1 MKKFIAAL
9 VASLLCAF
17 TAGADDA
24 ANKKCPVS
32 GKDVDAAKTTTVSVT
47 VGFCCSKCQGKFDAD
62 AKAKE
67 KALKDNVGSKDTP
80 ANKKCIYN
88 ASKDASKDNTATA
101 SKTVAFCCDDCKT
114 KFEADPKKYYSK
126 VK

>member
-1 MKKFIAAL
+1 MKKLIAAL

-17 TAGADDA
+17 TAQAEDA
-24 ANKKCPVS
+24 ANAKCPVS
-32 GKDVDAAKTTTVSVT
+32 GKDVDKTVTSTASAT

-62 AKAKE
+62 TKAKDE
-67 KALKDNVGSKDTP
+67 ALKKYAGSKDTP

-101 SKTVAFCCDDCKT
+101 SKTVAFCCEKCKAEFD
-114 KFEADPKKYYSK
+114 KDPKKYISK